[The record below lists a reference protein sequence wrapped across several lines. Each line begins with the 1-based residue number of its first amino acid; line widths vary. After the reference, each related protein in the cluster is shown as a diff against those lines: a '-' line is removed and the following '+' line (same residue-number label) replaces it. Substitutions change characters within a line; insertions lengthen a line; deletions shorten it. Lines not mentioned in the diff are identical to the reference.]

1 MKIKRFLAAVVSLVM
16 TVTMMPATAFAA
28 DGTTGGTEPTGSMVL
43 SKTAELQDDGTYTID
58 LEAYSTGSTTITET
72 TEKVPLD
79 IVLVLDQSGSMDEDM
94 GGAYTAQNSAGY
106 SYSDIN
112 NSRTTY
118 YYQTS
123 DGNYYEVQAG
133 RYRSGRNYQYYLY
146 YTVDYTT
153 YYLSGTG
160 VTTTRPS
167 NITDR
172 YATIWTGVLYT
183 RTTISRLDALK
194 TAANTFIQSVQEDA
208 ETNTLDHKIAVVG
221 FASGTWS
228 ESNTAWENTELLST
242 SSVVSYSGITA
253 ADYQAALVSA
263 NVGGEVNSRLTNAIT
278 RVDGSGATYINYGLE
293 MAQGVL
299 NNRTETTYVKTDG
312 TTADRKTIVVVFT
325 DGVPGKTTM
334 DDHGFADYEEYNQIP
349 TANKA
354 IPIADNIKASGT
366 TIYSVGIFE
375 GADPSAD
382 YNFSEETASAGWWD
396 SYTYYDTA
404 TQAANAFLHFLSS
417 DYESAGS
424 MTTPDRTSVVN
435 NGYYLAASDSE
446 GLSEVFEGIAGS
458 ITESGTAVKLTAESV
473 MKDIMADG
481 FDASNAN
488 VEVTTFAATMGDDGE
503 TVVKGAQTETANTLT
518 SAISEDGKTVTV
530 TGFDYSTK
538 FVADKH
544 PGEILH
550 VTITEVVPTDAA
562 VTGEIIGTNAEISG
576 IYENSDAVEPTEK
589 FDVPNTILTEKSYV
603 LDFAKEVSLAG
614 MDQDVSV
621 NAVVETM
628 GQVTASDSSVTGNYG
643 NTALAEGSVT
653 YEPKTTNWNGYDSFY
668 AFGKTS
674 DEDVL
679 AASANANG
687 NLWSKINVIPATS
700 VYYEDDFG
708 YTSSGSKE
716 DGYTTIEYKGDWETA
731 TSAGASEEA
740 QSSENIVY
748 GTDSTYNDD
757 LQYSDGSAHYA
768 GLGAT
773 ASFTFTGTGLEIY
786 TTTNSESGRVIV
798 QIKGQTTGKIYTAIV
813 DNEFN
818 SIEGGLYQIPTVFF
832 QDVERDTYDATVT
845 VIGDGEGNDT
855 YYLDAIRVY
864 NPLNGN
870 DPIVSDAYGEAN
882 EADAVSE
889 EVRQTLID
897 ASTVDGEITA
907 PIDGTV
913 YIDSLGESTSEIGTY
928 VSNGPKNEVYLEAG
942 KSIAFQ
948 IDTEYTGQAL
958 LGIKAP
964 SGTASSV
971 DVTYGNDAKANIPIT
986 SATDM
991 YYVIHPTDDG
1001 RVVITNKGDALISIT
1016 KLRLTGVAAQ
1026 GDGISLKSTPELMSY
1041 AASFTSLSYADNE
1054 TVEDPDENTGDV
1066 DIENPQEPENPSD
1079 SETGHDTI
1087 KDTIGNVI
1095 DSLWDSI
1102 WNGFSS
1108 WFGR

>member
-1 MKIKRFLAAVVSLVM
+1 MKSKNKSPFSRFLALMLAFVM
-16 TVTMMPATAFAA
+16 TFTMMPATASAA
-28 DGTTGGTEPTGSMVL
+28 GQSSSREGTGGGTEDPMHYE
-43 SKTAELQDDGTYTID
+43 KTTTLGDDGTYTIRM
-58 LEAYSTGSTTITET
+58 ETYATGTVTTSTNQKPT
-72 TEKVPLD
+72 D
-79 IVLVLDQSGSMDEDM
+79 IVLVLDVSGSMEEDDFPA
-94 GGAYTAQNSAGY
+94 GEDYVRFTGYNSQAY
-106 SYSDIN
+106 N
-112 NSRTTY
+112 NDNLYVLLDDGETYAKVTVSRNWSEWERVYTY
-118 YYQTS
+118 QADGMDRATS
-123 DGNYYEVQAG
+123 NGDWGNVPSPYNG
-133 RYRSGRNYQYYLY
+133 RLY
-146 YTVDYTT
+146 T
-153 YYLSGTG
+153 LS
-160 VTTTRPS
+160 S
-167 NITDR
+167 QNITR
-172 YATIWTGVLYT
+172 I
-183 RTTISRLDALK
+183 DAL
-194 TAANTFIQSVQEDA
+194 QD
-208 ETNTLDHKIAVVG
+208 
-221 FASGTWS
+221 
-228 ESNTAWENTELLST
+228 
-242 SSVVSYSGITA
+242 
-253 ADYQAALVSA
+253 
-263 NVGGEVNSRLTNAIT
+263 
-278 RVDGSGATYINYGLE
+278 
-293 MAQGVL
+293 
-299 NNRTETTYVKTDG
+299 
-312 TTADRKTIVVVFT
+312 
-325 DGVPGKTTM
+325 
-334 DDHGFADYEEYNQIP
+334 
-349 TANKA
+349 
-354 IPIADNIKASGT
+354 
-366 TIYSVGIFE
+366 
-375 GADPSAD
+375 
-382 YNFSEETASAGWWD
+382 
-396 SYTYYDTA
+396 
-404 TQAANAFLHFLSS
+404 AANAFVDATAAKNAEIADPNMQHKISIVKFAGWKNDSIGNDMYRDGGYTYNYSQIVQELTTVDSS
-417 DYESAGS
+417 AASSMKNTINNLQAAGATSADYGLEHASTVLGMNNGQIADDGRNKVVIMFTDGDPNHGNGFDGSVAAAAVNEAKDLKDAGV
-424 MTTPDRTSVVN
+424 TVYTISVVEGSDPDN
-435 NGYYLAASDSE
+435 TTSDMNKYMNAVSSNYPDAEAGNDWWGNASWGKLTLGTGSNQGYYKVATNASELTDIFKEISNSVGSAAVD
-446 GLSEVFEGIAGS
+446 
-458 ITESGTAVKLTAESV
+458 LTKESV
-473 MKDIMADG
+473 VRDVLADG
-481 FDASNAN
+481 FAFPASWSIDTIKEHVSVATADYLGNGNFGEEKAFNEAVININDAKDTIDVS
-488 VEVTTFAATMGDDGE
+488 
-503 TVVKGAQTETANTLT
+503 
-518 SAISEDGKTVTV
+518 
-530 TGFDYSTK
+530 GFDYAANYVVDAS
-538 FVADKH
+538 ADGDVKLN
-544 PGEILH
+544 GKKLII
-550 VTITEVVPTDAA
+550 TITGIEATDAA
-562 VTGEIIGTNAEISG
+562 VTNAAVPTNKETSG
-576 IYENSDAVEPTEK
+576 IYESSESPEAFRTFKVPT
-589 FDVPNTILTEKSYV
+589 TILTSKSYV
-603 LDFAKEVSLAG
+603 LDFGKEVKLA
-614 MDQDVSV
+614 S
-621 NAVVETM
+621 
-628 GQVTASDSSVTGNYG
+628 SDWKQSSVMTLDSDGMNAFSTEDPA
-643 NTALAEGSVT
+643 TALKET
-653 YEPKTTNWNGYDSFY
+653 YGDVKTGENSTNTLIYAPKTTNWNGYDSFY

-674 DEDVL
+674 DEDILV
-679 AASANANG
+679 ASANANG

-845 VIGDGEGNDT
+845 VIGDGEGNNT

-913 YIDSLGESTSEIGTY
+913 YIDSLEESTSEIGTY

-971 DVTYGNDAKANIPIT
+971 DVTYGNDAKDNIPIT

-1108 WFGR
+1108 WFGRW

>member
-1 MKIKRFLAAVVSLVM
+1 M
-16 TVTMMPATAFAA
+16 
-28 DGTTGGTEPTGSMVL
+28 
-43 SKTAELQDDGTYTID
+43 
-58 LEAYSTGSTTITET
+58 
-72 TEKVPLD
+72 
-79 IVLVLDQSGSMDEDM
+79 
-94 GGAYTAQNSAGY
+94 
-106 SYSDIN
+106 
-112 NSRTTY
+112 
-118 YYQTS
+118 
-123 DGNYYEVQAG
+123 
-133 RYRSGRNYQYYLY
+133 
-146 YTVDYTT
+146 
-153 YYLSGTG
+153 
-160 VTTTRPS
+160 
-167 NITDR
+167 
-172 YATIWTGVLYT
+172 
-183 RTTISRLDALK
+183 
-194 TAANTFIQSVQEDA
+194 
-208 ETNTLDHKIAVVG
+208 
-221 FASGTWS
+221 
-228 ESNTAWENTELLST
+228 
-242 SSVVSYSGITA
+242 
-253 ADYQAALVSA
+253 
-263 NVGGEVNSRLTNAIT
+263 
-278 RVDGSGATYINYGLE
+278 
-293 MAQGVL
+293 
-299 NNRTETTYVKTDG
+299 NR
-312 TTADRKTIVVVFT
+312 
-325 DGVPGKTTM
+325 
-334 DDHGFADYEEYNQIP
+334 
-349 TANKA
+349 
-354 IPIADNIKASGT
+354 
-366 TIYSVGIFE
+366 
-375 GADPSAD
+375 
-382 YNFSEETASAGWWD
+382 
-396 SYTYYDTA
+396 
-404 TQAANAFLHFLSS
+404 
-417 DYESAGS
+417 
-424 MTTPDRTSVVN
+424 
-435 NGYYLAASDSE
+435 GYYLAASNADD
-446 GLSEVFEGIAGS
+446 LSEVFKGIAGS
-458 ITESGTAVKLTAESV
+458 ITESGTTVKLTADSV

-488 VEVTTFAATMGDDGE
+488 VEVTTFEAEMSDDGE
-503 TVVKGAQTETANTLT
+503 TVVKGAQTETANSLT
-518 SAISEDGKTVTV
+518 YAISEDGKTVTV

-603 LDFAKEVSLAG
+603 LDFAKEVSLVG

-928 VSNGPKNEVYLEAG
+928 VSNGPKNEVYLAAG